1 MIMQY
6 AGNTSYH
13 TLTLS
18 LQPGNRLSCVKAYI
32 VPSGHFGFIVTTLS
46 IKKYLTMSVNI
57 SRGRTAKFLIIEQTE
72 SVGDQQQSTEN
83 EKQIGGKF
91 SFGVQILAIE
101 IL

>member
-1 MIMQY
+1 
-6 AGNTSYH
+6 
-13 TLTLS
+13 
-18 LQPGNRLSCVKAYI
+18 
-32 VPSGHFGFIVTTLS
+32 
-46 IKKYLTMSVNI
+46 MSVNI